1 MNPMPKEKTIRL
13 NGRDIPCKDVLSIRP
28 VIVSDGYFS
37 EFTYRLF
44 EPTYHEVKVLVPR
57 DKAYVLEKKVRKNC
71 R

>member
-1 MNPMPKEKTIRL
+1 MPKEKTIRL
-13 NGRDIPCKDVLSIRP
+13 NGRDIPCKDVLSIHP

-44 EPTYHEVKVLVPR
+44 EPAYHEVKVLVPR
-57 DKAYVLEKKVRKNC
+57 DKAYALEKTVRKACC